1 MTYLSSGARDRAN
14 GLSVGARERGAP
26 GHLDAAAEEAG
37 GATGGRAARLARDG
51 EAATAETTA
60 WLAIVQGLGTAR
72 GVRVETFDSL
82 SVATK

>member
-1 MTYLSSGARDRAN
+1 MTARTGLALVRAN
-14 GLSVGARERGAP
+14 AERRGTLTPPLRKPEARPAVAPRGW
-26 GHLDAAAEEAG
+26 L
-37 GATGGRAARLARDG
+37 ATG

-72 GVRVETFDSL
+72 GVRVETFDSF

>member
-1 MTYLSSGARDRAN
+1 VTARTGLALVRAN
-14 GLSVGARERGAP
+14 AERRGTLTPPLRKPEARPAVAPRGW
-26 GHLDAAAEEAG
+26 L
-37 GATGGRAARLARDG
+37 ATG